1 MAWWFNQRKMV
12 WPKFFLTF
20 AIVSLKYDDEVHL
33 KMAISKNTTHFC
45 NSCVGQTYDMNNL
58 KIGYLCKVPQ
68 KYKRILFISFL
79 VARRSS
85 NSVLWNLV
93 RRSVRLSA
101 RPSITK
107 LSQDWIISFFL
118 ILHMMIADPDK
129 ARFFVKKN
137 LATQIWTKRATIGPE
152 TRGFFTTF
160 SNLVI

>member
-1 MAWWFNQRKMV
+1 MAWL
-12 WPKFFLTF
+12 KFFLTF

-107 LSQDWIISFFL
+107 LSQDWIISFFFD
-118 ILHMMIADPDK
+118 IAHDDSWLWRSQIFCKKKFGDP
-129 ARFFVKKN
+129 N
-137 LATQIWTKRATIGPE
+137 LDQKGHYWTR
-152 TRGFFTTF
+152 
-160 SNLVI
+160 N